1 MPLLNVALS
10 AADTGETAVT
20 KLPET
25 DPVRLRHRDLEQ
37 IALIAL
43 RCTRILMQSGCN
55 GRVIH
60 ECGALL
66 AGSQGVELLG
76 LRVGYASI
84 AITLGHGG
92 NSISRMVTIAGHGVN
107 HRLDQA
113 VRALVRDAAHTAM
126 APAAIGTRLDAL
138 IAGVPRYPGWLVALA
153 VGGACAA
160 FAGLL
165 GADARA
171 MAASLLASTIGQAV
185 RQVMHRRGINVFVIV
200 AAVALLSAFL
210 GGLGARLAGSATV
223 DLALFGATLLLV
235 PGVPATNAQVDV
247 MDGFPTL
254 GSARAVSVLMVMV
267 FVAVGIWLAQIALGM
282 RL

>member
-1 MPLLNVALS
+1 VS
-10 AADTGETAVT
+10 
-20 KLPET
+20 PET

-43 RCTRILMQSGCN
+43 RCARLLMQSGSS

-66 AGSQGVELLG
+66 AESQGVELLG

-84 AITLGHGG
+84 AITLGRDG
-92 NSISRMVTIAGHGVN
+92 NSISRMVTVAGHGVN
-107 HRLDQA
+107 HRMDQA
-113 VRALVRDAAHTAM
+113 VRALVREAARTAM
-126 APAAIGTRLDAL
+126 APAEIGRRLDAL
-138 IAGVPRYPGWLVALA
+138 AAEVRRYPHWLVAIA
-153 VGGACAA
+153 VGVACAA

-171 MAASLLASTIGQAV
+171 MPATLIASGIGQAV
-185 RQVMHRRGINVFVIV
+185 RQAMHRRGVNVFVIV
-200 AAVALLSAFL
+200 AAVALLTAFL
-210 GGLGARLAGSATV
+210 SGLGAGLAGSGTV
-223 DLALFGATLLLV
+223 DLAMFGATLLLV

-267 FVAVGIWLAQIALGM
+267 FVAIGVWLAQIALRM
-282 RL
+282 QT